1 MGNPKGLLI
10 IFVRSGRM
18 RSLKRKMRKVLC
30 SHIFLLSLQHDNNQ
44 WILNYKVLQHKTT
57 MAIRFL
63 MMLVFLVLSL
73 TDMKAQSGEDDGLTV
88 SGNVYDAELKEPMV
102 QATVQL
108 FRQRDSTFVGGTVTD
123 LRGNFSV
130 EAPTNGIFKLRISS
144 VGYQTIER
152 EVTLRRNQSQE
163 LGTLLMSSES
173 VMLQEAV
180 VTGRAAQVIVKK
192 DTLVY
197 NPDAYRT
204 PEGSPIEELIKRI
217 PGAEVDEDGNITIN
231 GRAVKKILLD
241 GKEFMLGDV
250 ESALKNIPLNIIQ
263 NMKFYEQQSDQARIT
278 GIDDGEKE
286 TVLDF
291 TIKKGMNRGY
301 MTNLDVAGG
310 TEHRYASRGMAS
322 SFTDN
327 TRLVI
332 LGNFNNKDENAG
344 WWNRR
349 GLNARKML
357 GANLN
362 YDDGEKL
369 KMDANLRWNHRDGDN
384 INENASENFYSE
396 TNRTFSNSYS
406 KNMTRSN
413 NWWGNVRVE
422 WKPDTLTNILFRAN
436 GNIGTSDG
444 TTTSASATF
453 DADPYLYTADPLA
466 SLEPSGPLAPYIVN
480 HNRSAN
486 LTYGEN
492 KNTWAM
498 LQLYRRL
505 NPRGRS
511 ITLRVEG
518 SLGDSKNRN
527 SSNNEVFLHRI
538 KNQAGRDSTYFTARY
553 STTPSD
559 NKGYVLSF
567 LYSEPLWK
575 GAHLQANYE
584 LRYNENKSDR
594 LTYDFSRMPANPFT
608 NILPEYREWDSWIGG
623 LEPLDDYL
631 DRNLS
636 RYSEYKNY
644 THNIRLTL
652 RHKQEEYD
660 YNVGFLVQPQRSNF
674 IQDYRGVYVDTVRNV
689 TNLTPTFDFHY
700 KFSDQEN
707 IWIQY
712 RGDTRQPEMSQLL
725 DITDDSNPL
734 YITKGNPGLKPQFT
748 NSLNVYYKNYIQR
761 YKRSVV
767 FYVNYRH
774 IRNSIS
780 NMVRYNPE
788 TGGSISQPENI
799 NGNWNVN
806 GGFSLNTALDS
817 AAHWNVGT
825 DTRLRY
831 NNYVSYV
838 AQQQADAAKNTT
850 KTTNIN
856 ERLTASYRNDWL
868 EVALDGQVNYQHSR
882 NELQPSADLDTWQ
895 FTYGGQ
901 FLVRLPWDFEVS
913 MNLHERSRRGYND
926 ASMNTN
932 ELLWNGQIS
941 KPFLKNKSL
950 IVALNFYDLLGQ
962 QSNYERWVNA
972 TGRSDTRYNSINSY
986 AMLHIR
992 YRLNMFGGK
1001 IDTEGR
1007 YDKKWGNRDQRR

>member
-1 MGNPKGLLI
+1 
-10 IFVRSGRM
+10 
-18 RSLKRKMRKVLC
+18 
-30 SHIFLLSLQHDNNQ
+30 
-44 WILNYKVLQHKTT
+44 
-57 MAIRFL
+57 MAIRL
-63 MMLVFLVLSL
+63 MMILAFLLLSV
-73 TDMKAQSGEDDGLTV
+73 TGIKAQSGEDEGLTV
-88 SGNVYDAELKEPMV
+88 SGHVYDAELNEPMV

-130 EAPTNGIFKLRISS
+130 EAPTNGIFKLKISS

-250 ESALKNIPLNIIQ
+250 ESALKNIPLSIIQ
-263 NMKFYEQQSDQARIT
+263 NLKFYEQQSDQARIT

-291 TIKKGMNRGY
+291 TVKKGMNRGY
-301 MTNLDVAGG
+301 MTNLDIAGG

-327 TRLVI
+327 TRLVV

-362 YDDGEKL
+362 YDDGE
-369 KMDANLRWNHRDGDN
+369 
-384 INENASENFYSE
+384 

-422 WKPDTLTNILFRAN
+422 WKPDSLTNILFRAN
-436 GNIGTSDG
+436 GNTGTNDG

-466 SLEPSGPLAPYIVN
+466 SLDPAGPLGPYIVN
-480 HNRSAN
+480 HNRGEN

-518 SLGDSKNRN
+518 SLGDNDNRN
-527 SSNNEVFLHRI
+527 ASNNEVYLHRV
-538 KNQAGRDSTYFTARY
+538 KNQQGQDSTYFTARY

-594 LTYDFSRMPANPFT
+594 QTYDFSHLPVNPFA
-608 NILPEYREWDSWIGG
+608 NIEAEYRDWDPWIGG
-623 LEPLDDYL
+623 LQPLDDYL

-660 YNVGFLVQPQRSNF
+660 YNVGFLIQPQRSNF
-674 IQDYRGVYVDTVRNV
+674 IQDYRGVYVDTIRNV

-725 DITDDSNPL
+725 AITDDSNPL

-748 NSLNVYYKNYIQR
+748 NSLNVYYKNYIQK

-806 GGFSLNTALDS
+806 GGFTLNTALDS

-838 AQQQADAAKNTT
+838 AQRQADAAKNTT
-850 KTTNIN
+850 KTTNVN
-856 ERLTASYRNDWL
+856 ERLTASYRNDCL

-882 NELQPSADLDTWQ
+882 NELQPSANLDTWQ

-941 KPFLKNKSL
+941 KPFLKSKSL

-1001 IDTEGR
+1001 VDTEGR

>member
-1 MGNPKGLLI
+1 
-10 IFVRSGRM
+10 
-18 RSLKRKMRKVLC
+18 
-30 SHIFLLSLQHDNNQ
+30 
-44 WILNYKVLQHKTT
+44 
-57 MAIRFL
+57 MAIRHI
-63 MMLVFLVLSL
+63 MTLVLLLLS
-73 TDMKAQSGEDDGLTV
+73 MASMMAQSGEDQGLTV
-88 SGNVYDAELKEPMV
+88 SGNVHDAELKEPMV

-108 FRQRDSTFVGGTVTD
+108 FRKRDSTFVGGTVTD

-130 EAPTNGIFKLRISS
+130 EAPANGVYKLKISS
-144 VGYQTIER
+144 VGYQSIER

-163 LGTLLMSSES
+163 MGMLLMSPES
-173 VMLQEAV
+173 VMLKEAV

-231 GRAVKKILLD
+231 GKAVKKILLD

-250 ESALKNIPLNIIQ
+250 ETALKNIPVNIIQ
-263 NMKFYEQQSDQARIT
+263 NMKFYDQQSDQARIT
-278 GIDDGEKE
+278 GIEDGEKE
-286 TVLDF
+286 TVIDF
-291 TIKKGMNRGY
+291 TIKKGMNRGF
-301 MTNLDVAGG
+301 MTNLDLAAG
-310 TEHRYASRGMAS
+310 TEHRYASRGMGS
-322 SFTDN
+322 SFTDK
-327 TRLVI
+327 TRFVI

-349 GLNARKML
+349 GLNSRKML
-357 GANLN
+357 GTNLN
-362 YDDGEKL
+362 YDDGDKL
-369 KMDANLRWNHRDGDN
+369 KIDASVRWNHRGGDN
-384 INENASENFYSE
+384 LNENASENFYSE
-396 TNRTFSNSYS
+396 TSRTFSNSYS
-406 KNMTRSN
+406 QSYSRSN

-422 WKPDTLTNILFRAN
+422 WKPDTLTNILLRAN
-436 GNIGTSDG
+436 GSIGTNDG
-444 TTTSASATF
+444 TGKSASATF
-453 DADPYLYTADPLA
+453 DADPYLYVEDPLN
-466 SLEPSGPLAPYIVN
+466 SLAPLAPYLVN
-480 HNRSAN
+480 HNNSAN
-486 LTYGEN
+486 LSYGEN

-498 LQLYRRL
+498 LQFYRRL
-505 NPRGRS
+505 NPRGRN

-518 SLGDSKNRN
+518 NLGDNKDRSV
-527 SSNNEVFLHRI
+527 SNNEVFLHRV
-538 KNQAGRDSTYFTARY
+538 KNQYGQDSTYFTARY
-553 STTPSD
+553 NTTPSD
-559 NKGYVLSF
+559 NKGYVLSV

-584 LRYNENKSDR
+584 LRYSQNKSDR
-594 LTYDFSRMPANPFT
+594 QTYDFSRMPVNPFASVV
-608 NILPEYREWDSWIGG
+608 PEYREWDPWIGG
-623 LEPLDDYL
+623 ISPLDDYL

-652 RHKQEEYD
+652 RHWQEEYD
-660 YNVGFLVQPQRSNF
+660 YNVGFLVQPQHSNF

-700 KFSDQEN
+700 KFSDQQN
-707 IWIQY
+707 IWVHY
-712 RGDTRQPEMSQLL
+712 RGDTRQPEMTQLL

-734 YITKGNPGLKPQFT
+734 YITQGNPGLKPQFT
-748 NSLNVYYKNYIQR
+748 NSLNVYYNNYIQK
-761 YKRSVV
+761 YKRSIV

-780 NMVRYNPE
+780 NMVRYNPV
-788 TGGSISQPENI
+788 TGGSISRPENI

-806 GGFSLNTALDS
+806 GGFTFNTALDS
-817 AAHWNVGT
+817 AAHWNVGA
-825 DTRLRY
+825 DTRIRY

-838 AQQQADAAKNTT
+838 AQYLADAAKNTT

-856 ERLTASYRNDWL
+856 ERLTASYRNNWL
-868 EVALDGQVNYQHSR
+868 EVSLDGQLNYQHSR

-895 FTYGGQ
+895 FNYGGQ
-901 FLVRLPWDFEVS
+901 FLVRLPLDFEVS
-913 MNLHERSRRGYND
+913 MNLHEHSRRGYND

-932 ELLWNGQIS
+932 ELIWNGQIS

-950 IVALNFYDLLGQ
+950 IVALNFYDLLKQ

-986 AMLHIR
+986 AMLHVR

-1007 YDKKWGNRDQRR
+1007 YDKKWGNRDQRGR

>member
-1 MGNPKGLLI
+1 
-10 IFVRSGRM
+10 
-18 RSLKRKMRKVLC
+18 
-30 SHIFLLSLQHDNNQ
+30 
-44 WILNYKVLQHKTT
+44 
-57 MAIRFL
+57 MAIRL
-63 MMLVFLVLSL
+63 MMILAFLLLSV
-73 TDMKAQSGEDDGLTV
+73 TGIKAQSGEDEGLTV
-88 SGNVYDAELKEPMV
+88 SGHVYDAELNEPMV

-130 EAPTNGIFKLRISS
+130 EAPTNGIFKLKISS

-250 ESALKNIPLNIIQ
+250 ESALKNIPLSIIQ
-263 NMKFYEQQSDQARIT
+263 NLKFYEQQSDQARIT

-291 TIKKGMNRGY
+291 TVKKGMNRGY
-301 MTNLDVAGG
+301 MTNLDIAGG

-369 KMDANLRWNHRDGDN
+369 KMDANIRWNHRGGDN
-384 INENASENFYSE
+384 VNENASESFYSE
-396 TNRTFSNSYS
+396 KNRTFSNSYS

-422 WKPDTLTNILFRAN
+422 WKPDSLTNILFRAN
-436 GNIGTSDG
+436 GNTGTNDG

-453 DADPYLYTADPLA
+453 DADPYLYTSDPLA
-466 SLEPSGPLAPYIVN
+466 SLDPAGPLGPYIVN
-480 HNRSAN
+480 HNRGEN

-498 LQLYRRL
+498 LQFYRRL

-518 SLGDSKNRN
+518 SLGDNDNRN
-527 SSNNEVFLHRI
+527 ASNNEVYLHRV
-538 KNQAGRDSTYFTARY
+538 KNQQGQDSTYFTARY

-594 LTYDFSRMPANPFT
+594 QTYDFSHLPVNPFA
-608 NILPEYREWDSWIGG
+608 NIEAEYRDWNPWIGG
-623 LEPLDDYL
+623 LQPLDDYL

-660 YNVGFLVQPQRSNF
+660 YNVGFLIQPQRSNF

-725 DITDDSNPL
+725 AITDDSNPL

-748 NSLNVYYKNYIQR
+748 NSLNVYYKNYIQK

-806 GGFSLNTALDS
+806 GGFTLNTALDS

-838 AQQQADAAKNTT
+838 AQRQADAAKNTT
-850 KTTNIN
+850 KTTNVN

-882 NELQPSADLDTWQ
+882 NELQPSANLDTWQ

-913 MNLHERSRRGYND
+913 MNLHERSRWGYND

-941 KPFLKNKSL
+941 KPFLKSKSL

>member
-1 MGNPKGLLI
+1 MTI
-10 IFVRSGRM
+10 R
-18 RSLKRKMRKVLC
+18 
-30 SHIFLLSLQHDNNQ
+30 HIM
-44 WILNYKVLQHKTT
+44 IL
-57 MAIRFL
+57 AFL
-63 MMLVFLVLSL
+63 ML
-73 TDMKAQSGEDDGLTV
+73 TIVGVKAQSGEDQGLTV
-88 SGNVYDAELKEPMV
+88 SGNVHDAELKEPMV

-108 FRQRDSTFVGGTVTD
+108 FRRRDSTFVGGTVTD

-130 EAPTNGIFKLRISS
+130 EAPANGVYKLKISS
-144 VGYQTIER
+144 VGYQSIER
-152 EVTLRRNQSQE
+152 EVTLRRNQSQDM
-163 LGTLLMSSES
+163 GMLLMSPES
-173 VMLQEAV
+173 VMLKEAV
-180 VTGRAAQVIVKK
+180 VTGRAAQIIVKK

-231 GRAVKKILLD
+231 GKAVKKILLD

-250 ESALKNIPLNIIQ
+250 ETALKNIPVNIIQ
-263 NMKFYEQQSDQARIT
+263 NMKFYDQQSDQARIT
-278 GIDDGEKE
+278 GIEDGEKE
-286 TVLDF
+286 TVIDF

-301 MTNLDVAGG
+301 MTNLDLAAG
-310 TEHRYASRGMAS
+310 TEHRYASRGMGS
-322 SFTDN
+322 SFTDK
-327 TRLVI
+327 TRFVI

-357 GANLN
+357 GTNLN
-362 YDDGEKL
+362 YDDGDKL
-369 KMDANLRWNHRDGDN
+369 KMDASVRWNHRGGDN
-384 INENASENFYSE
+384 LNENASENFYSE
-396 TNRTFSNSYS
+396 TSRTFSNSYS
-406 KNMTRSN
+406 QSYSRSN
-413 NWWGNVRVE
+413 NWWGNVRLE
-422 WKPDTLTNILFRAN
+422 WKPDTLTNILLRAN
-436 GNIGTSDG
+436 GSIGTNDG
-444 TTTSASATF
+444 SGTSASATF
-453 DADPYLYTADPLA
+453 DADPYLYSEDPLA
-466 SLEPSGPLAPYIVN
+466 SLDPLAPYLVN
-480 HNRSAN
+480 HNKSAN
-486 LTYGEN
+486 LSYGEN

-498 LQLYRRL
+498 LQFYRRL
-505 NPRGRS
+505 NPRGRN

-518 SLGDSKNRN
+518 NLGSNKDRSA
-527 SSNNEVFLHRI
+527 SNNEVFLHRV
-538 KNQAGRDSTYFTARY
+538 KNQAGQDSTYFTARY
-553 STTPSD
+553 NTTPSD
-559 NKGYVLSF
+559 NKGYVLSI

-584 LRYNENKSDR
+584 LRYSQNKSDR
-594 LTYDFSRMPANPFT
+594 QTYDFSHMAVNPFASVS
-608 NILPEYREWDSWIGG
+608 PEYREWDPWIGSIAS
-623 LEPLDDYL
+623 LDDYL

-652 RHKQEEYD
+652 RHWQEEYD
-660 YNVGFLVQPQRSNF
+660 YNVGFLVQPQHSNF

-700 KFSDQEN
+700 KFSDQQN
-707 IWIQY
+707 IWVHY
-712 RGDTRQPEMSQLL
+712 RGDTRQPEMTQML

-734 YITKGNPGLKPQFT
+734 YITQGNPGLKPQFT
-748 NSLNVYYKNYIQR
+748 NSLNVYYNNYIQK
-761 YKRSVV
+761 YKRSIV

-788 TGGSISQPENI
+788 TGGSISRPENI
-799 NGNWNVN
+799 NGNWNMN
-806 GGFSLNTALDS
+806 GGFTFNTALDS
-817 AAHWNVGT
+817 AAHWNIGA
-825 DTRLRY
+825 DTRIRY

-850 KTTNIN
+850 KTTNLN
-856 ERLTASYRNDWL
+856 ERLTASYRNNWL
-868 EVALDGQVNYQHSR
+868 EVSLDGQVNYQHSR

-895 FTYGGQ
+895 FNYGGQ
-901 FLVRLPWDFEVS
+901 FLVRLPLDFEVS

-950 IVALNFYDLLGQ
+950 IVALNFYDLLRQ

-986 AMLHIR
+986 AMLHVR

-1007 YDKKWGNRDQRR
+1007 YDKKWGNRDQRGR

>member
-1 MGNPKGLLI
+1 
-10 IFVRSGRM
+10 
-18 RSLKRKMRKVLC
+18 
-30 SHIFLLSLQHDNNQ
+30 
-44 WILNYKVLQHKTT
+44 
-57 MAIRFL
+57 MAIRL
-63 MMLVFLVLSL
+63 MMILAFLLLSV
-73 TDMKAQSGEDDGLTV
+73 TGVKAQSGEDEGLTV
-88 SGNVYDAELKEPMV
+88 SGHVYDAELNEPMV

-130 EAPTNGIFKLRISS
+130 EAPTNGIFKLKISS

-250 ESALKNIPLNIIQ
+250 ESALKNIPLSIIQ
-263 NMKFYEQQSDQARIT
+263 NLKFYEQQSDQARIT

-291 TIKKGMNRGY
+291 TVKKGMNRGY
-301 MTNLDVAGG
+301 MTNLDIAGG

-327 TRLVI
+327 TRLVV

-369 KMDANLRWNHRDGDN
+369 KIDANLRWNHRGGDN
-384 INENASENFYSE
+384 VNENASENFYSE

-422 WKPDTLTNILFRAN
+422 WKPDSLTNILFRAN
-436 GNIGTSDG
+436 GNTGTNDG

-466 SLEPSGPLAPYIVN
+466 SLDPAGPLGPYIVN
-480 HNRSAN
+480 HNRGEN

-498 LQLYRRL
+498 LQFYRRL

-518 SLGDSKNRN
+518 SLGDNDNRN
-527 SSNNEVFLHRI
+527 ASNNEVYLHRV
-538 KNQAGRDSTYFTARY
+538 KNQQGQDSTYFTARY

-594 LTYDFSRMPANPFT
+594 QTYDFSRLPVNPFA
-608 NILPEYREWDSWIGG
+608 NIEAEYRDWDPWIGG
-623 LEPLDDYL
+623 LQPLDDYL

-660 YNVGFLVQPQRSNF
+660 YNVGFLIQPQRSNF
-674 IQDYRGVYVDTVRNV
+674 IQDYRGVYVDTIRNV

-725 DITDDSNPL
+725 AITDDSNPL

-748 NSLNVYYKNYIQR
+748 NSLNVYYKNYIQK

-806 GGFSLNTALDS
+806 GGFTLNTALDS

-838 AQQQADAAKNTT
+838 AQRQADAAKNTT
-850 KTTNIN
+850 KTTNVN

-882 NELQPSADLDTWQ
+882 NELQPSANLDTWQ

-941 KPFLKNKSL
+941 KPFLKSKSL

-1001 IDTEGR
+1001 VDTEGR